1 MKPHIA
7 LGLSVL
13 IVLLSA
19 CSSSKNEHT
28 YRVGISQCS
37 YDAWRINMDS
47 EMERELIFHPDL
59 VLLTRY
65 ADDNSELQCA
75 QIDSFIAERV
85 DLLIVSPN
93 EAEEVRPAVSRAF
106 DAGIPVIV
114 ADRHVSGEKYT
125 AFIGGD
131 NLEVG
136 HIVGDYVLRSA
147 EEMGKTAKNPLRVL
161 EITGLA
167 GSTPRVW
174 RTRGM
179 NERLRDA
186 DNVQIVAQATGRWFR
201 ADARVV
207 VDSLLDIYPD
217 IDLIVAQNDQMAIG
231 AGEVLNKRRLS
242 QEVRVIGVDAI
253 TGAGGGVEAILQ
265 GKINVSATYP
275 SRGDLVIQTADLI
288 LHNNTYVRDTVLQ
301 SVLVDYDA
309 AKALHQLAEMR
320 THEIAAI
327 TALQDKVRDFGYAS
341 RMQNN
346 TILVLAV
353 VVILLVLLVAVSY
366 YTFRYRHRMQKQQM
380 EQQRILLE
388 QKHQLEQMTEQLK
401 ITQSSPSRD
410 NQLLERLTDLIE
422 KNMSNPDL
430 SVEYLGEQLGVSRA
444 QLFRRVKSL
453 TGESPVEL
461 IRHIRLHRA
470 QEMLRQSDE
479 SIQQIAYTVGFSSA
493 SYFTKCYKEMF
504 HCSPQEERE

>member
-1 MKPHIA
+1 
-7 LGLSVL
+7 
-13 IVLLSA
+13 
-19 CSSSKNEHT
+19 
-28 YRVGISQCS
+28 
-37 YDAWRINMDS
+37 
-47 EMERELIFHPDL
+47 
-59 VLLTRY
+59 
-65 ADDNSELQCA
+65 
-75 QIDSFIAERV
+75 
-85 DLLIVSPN
+85 
-93 EAEEVRPAVSRAF
+93 
-106 DAGIPVIV
+106 
-114 ADRHVSGEKYT
+114 
-125 AFIGGD
+125 
-131 NLEVG
+131 
-136 HIVGDYVLRSA
+136 
-147 EEMGKTAKNPLRVL
+147 
-161 EITGLA
+161 
-167 GSTPRVW
+167 
-174 RTRGM
+174 
-179 NERLRDA
+179 
-186 DNVQIVAQATGRWFR
+186 
-201 ADARVV
+201 
-207 VDSLLDIYPD
+207 
-217 IDLIVAQNDQMAIG
+217 
-231 AGEVLNKRRLS
+231 
-242 QEVRVIGVDAI
+242 
-253 TGAGGGVEAILQ
+253 
-265 GKINVSATYP
+265 VSATYP